1 MDPFAEIRAD
11 VVAAIKAAQADG
23 SLPAGL
29 PVERI
34 TLEPPRDPSHGDAA
48 SNAALILAK
57 PAGLAPMQL
66 AELLAERLAAL
77 PKIATATAARPGF
90 VNLTLD
96 DAFWR
101 VQIPVALRAG
111 ELYGTADLGRGAP
124 VNVEYCSTNP
134 TGPLHVGHG
143 RGTAFG
149 DALANLLARMGFA
162 VTREYYINDAGG
174 QIDQLARSLWLR
186 YREALGEAIG
196 AIPEGMY
203 PGDYLIAPARAV
215 AASEGPRW
223 RDAAE
228 AEWLPLFRRK
238 AVDAMMAQ
246 IRDDLAAMGVHHDVF
261 VSEAALVEAGRV
273 DEAVG
278 LLESEGLTYVGTLP
292 APKGKPV
299 EEWEPVPLLL
309 FRATR
314 FGDEVDRPLQSSK
327 GEWTYFAK
335 DLAYH
340 LDKLQR
346 GFAELIDV
354 WGADHGGYLK
364 RMQAGVRALS
374 AERVALDVKVCQLVN
389 LMDGGQPLRM
399 SKRAGRI
406 VTLRDVVDEVGK
418 DVVRFIM
425 LTRRND
431 APLDFDLAKV
441 TEQSRDNPVWYV
453 QYAHARIC
461 SVLRHAE
468 AAGLAVARARL
479 LEAPLDLLRDP
490 SELALIRQVATWPRV
505 LEAAAVHHE
514 PHRVTFYLQELA
526 ASFHALWNQG
536 KERPELRFLQADQ
549 PELTSARLAMIAAV
563 QVVLAG
569 GLQVIGVAPLEEML

>member
-1 MDPFAEIRAD
+1 MNPFAEIRAG
-11 VVAAIKAAQADG
+11 VVAAIAAAQADG
-23 SLPAGL
+23 SLPADL
-29 PVERI
+29 PIDRI
-34 TLEPPRDPSHGDAA
+34 TIEPPRDPSHGDAA
-48 SNAALILAK
+48 TNAALILAK
-57 PAGLAPMQL
+57 PAGRAPMEL
-66 AELLAERLAAL
+66 AELLAVRLASL
-77 PKIATATAARPGF
+77 PEIAAAKVARPGF

-101 VQIPVALRAG
+101 AQIPVALRAG
-111 ELYGTADLGRGAP
+111 ADYGAADLGRGAA

-143 RGTAFG
+143 RGTVFG

-162 VTREYYINDAGG
+162 VTREYYINDAGA

-186 YREALGEAIG
+186 YREALGDDIG

-203 PGDYLIAPARAV
+203 PGDYLVPPGRAL

-223 RDAAE
+223 READE
-228 AEWLPLFRRK
+228 AEWLPVFRAY
-238 AVDAMMAQ
+238 AVDAMMAL

-261 VSEAALVEAGRV
+261 TSEAALVADGRV

-278 LLESEGLTYVGTLP
+278 LLESEGLAYVGTLP
-292 APKGKPV
+292 PPKGKPV
-299 EEWEPVPLLL
+299 EDWEPVPLLL
-309 FRATR
+309 FRSTQ
-314 FGDEVDRPLQSSK
+314 FGDDVDRPLKGSG

-340 LDKLQR
+340 LDKYRR
-346 GFAELIDV
+346 GFVELIDV
-354 WGADHGGYLK
+354 WGADHGGYIK

-389 LMDGGQPLRM
+389 LLDGGQPLRM

-406 VTLRDVVDEVGK
+406 VTLRDMVEEVGK

-468 AAGLAVARARL
+468 AAGLAIDRASL
-479 LEAPLDLLRDP
+479 LEAPLDRLADP
-490 SELALIRQVATWPRV
+490 SELALVRLVATWPRV
-505 LEAAAVHHE
+505 LEAAALHHE
-514 PHRVTFYLQELA
+514 PHRLTFYLVELA

-549 PELTSARLAMIAAV
+549 PEVTRARLAMMAAV
-563 QVVLAG
+563 QVVIAG
-569 GLQVIGVAPLEEML
+569 GLQLIGVEALEEML